1 MKELCMKSLKSL
13 IAFVF
18 PLVMMLSSFSI
29 YLLVN
34 KLVNNYKDGIANE
47 YSMVV
52 VASEEIV
59 DMYKL
64 TSVDFQ
70 RVDKI
75 DRTDIIDDVKDDLS
89 NSSLSMLGVELPYFY
104 QVYFKEF
111 PTNTEVQDIKKQ
123 LLAVSSIN
131 EVEIFE
137 SEHIKLYSLLV
148 LTKDIV
154 TTLFIIV
161 LVSSFLMLLQQIRI
175 LFFEYSEKIS
185 ILQLLGASLF
195 YSTKSILGSIIVS
208 IFLSLFVVLGLM
220 FFLITEVSFISQPEL
235 LYIVPKVEEMSFEL
249 IQIVSLAVIIPI
261 IAFIALIIKHR
272 LNNDV

>member
-1 MKELCMKSLKSL
+1 MKSLKSL